1 MGEFIFDIRVRPGS
15 KRNSVGGVAGNPPR
29 LIVQVQAPAEDGKAN
44 EAVLKTLAK
53 ALELK
58 PRDLEITYGETN
70 RDKRIMAT
78 GNVVAIQKL
87 HLELINK

>member
-15 KRNSVGGVAGNPPR
+15 KRNAVGGVAGNPPR
-29 LIVQVQAPAEDGKAN
+29 LVVQVQAPAEDGKAN

-58 PRDLEITYGETN
+58 PRDLEITYGETDRKSTRLN
-70 RDKRIMAT
+70 SSHTDISRMPSSA
-78 GNVVAIQKL
+78 
-87 HLELINK
+87 